1 MSIKI
6 EEASNRL
13 EDVKA
18 LFTEYVRSLDVDLS
32 FQNFNEELSTLP
44 GKYARPAGRL
54 YTAYSDGKI
63 AGCVVLRKYS
73 EQTCEMKRLYVRA
86 LPAMKMQEHF
96 TRSLICR
103 KAHYNNPI
111 KGKSYFCLP
120 YRRVPGSQVFGVLAN
135 MEI

>member
-18 LFTEYVRSLDVDLS
+18 LFIEYVRSLDVDLS

-63 AGCVVLRKYS
+63 AGCVALRKYS

-86 LPAMKMQEHF
+86 LPAMKNARALYQKLGFVE
-96 TRSLICR
+96 S
-103 KAHYNNPI
+103 APYYNNPI
-111 KGKSYFCLP
+111 KGTSYFCL
-120 YRRVPGSQVFGVLAN
+120 SL
-135 MEI
+135 